1 MRVDPIVATVPRGR
15 ASLAAP
21 ASASALTLSTLA
33 FARIAGVVRAVSGIA
48 LGPEKRV
55 LVANRLRRRLVELGC
70 PDFEAYSAL
79 VAGPRAGSETE
90 TLVELITTHHTSFF
104 REVEH
109 FRLLE
114 DTILPKLAS
123 RIGHLRV
130 WSAAAS
136 SGEEVYTLAIVLAE
150 VARREPGLSA
160 SLVGSD
166 ISRRV
171 LALAER
177 GIYPLRALEPVSAVL
192 RRRYFERGIRAE
204 TGRAR
209 VQAFLRTPIEFRRI
223 NLIEAHDPRAPLQH
237 VIFCRNVMIY
247 FDAEAR
253 AACIERLTASLA
265 KGGYLFVGYSESLGA
280 RLKGLEAVHH
290 GVYRRV

>member
-1 MRVDPIVATVPRGR
+1 MSVDSIVATVPRGR
-15 ASLAAP
+15 ASLRTP
-21 ASASALTLSTLA
+21 SSPLTLPTLA
-33 FARIAGVVRAVSGIA
+33 FARIAAVVRAVSGIS

-55 LVANRLRRRLVELGC
+55 LVANRLRRRVMELGLA
-70 PDFEAYSAL
+70 DFDAYAEL
-79 VAGPRAGSETE
+79 VAGARAGAEGD

-114 DTILPKLAS
+114 DKILPELAA
-123 RIGHLRV
+123 RFGHLRV

-150 VARREPGLSA
+150 AARREPALSA
-160 SLVGSD
+160 SIVGSD

-171 LALAER
+171 LAIAER
-177 GIYPLRALEPVSAVL
+177 GIYPMRALEPVSAVF

-209 VQAFLRTPIEFRRI
+209 VRAFLRTPIEFRRI
-223 NLIEAHDPRAPLQH
+223 NLIEPHDARAPLQH

-280 RLKGLEAVHH
+280 RLRGLEAVYH